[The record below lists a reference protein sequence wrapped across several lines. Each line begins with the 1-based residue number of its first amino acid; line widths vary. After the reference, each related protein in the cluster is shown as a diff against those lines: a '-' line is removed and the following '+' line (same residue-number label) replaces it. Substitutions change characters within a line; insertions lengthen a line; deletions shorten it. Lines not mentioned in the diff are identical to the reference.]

1 MKLGEAGAKNRQN
14 KENLK
19 LSLRGSVERASSTW
33 TISAKAKNQIG
44 LDQSVRLGL
53 AEEVG
58 SRIGRSWK
66 AVGKI
71 FPQGDIFWS

>member
-1 MKLGEAGAKNRQN
+1 MKLGEAKIKNRQN